1 MKADQT
7 QWEKDEEQIRKKLE
21 RNSIN
26 MMKSKIAQQAK
37 ANNDQSTGGAVH
49 QQQQQVDSDSQAQ
62 AGGINKEGQ
71 TGV

>member
-1 MKADQT
+1 VKADQT

-37 ANNDQSTGGAVH
+37 ANNDQSTGAVH
-49 QQQQQVDSDSQAQ
+49 QQQQVDSDSQAQ

>member
-1 MKADQT
+1 MKPDQT

-26 MMKSKIAQQAK
+26 MMKSKIAQQNK
-37 ANNDQSTGGAVH
+37 ANNDQSTGAVT

>member
-37 ANNDQSTGGAVH
+37 ANNDQSTGAVH